1 MCVIYKETEDLTE
14 SNRFPSFLG
23 HAPSFRKRTIPSP
36 PGIISEISTARRICR
51 YALCQ
56 CPNPSGAGRCFPEQS
71 AVSLLSTPWKLYL
84 LALIGAQTLRF
95 GQIRQALPDV
105 SRASVTKYLTEL
117 ERDGFLYRTV
127 YPAPPLRTDYSLSP
141 LGLGVLPLVRKL
153 IAWSDDP
160 TQ

>member
-1 MCVIYKETEDLTE
+1 MLYANAQTPQEQATAFQSSLL
-14 SNRFPSFLG
+14 FP
-23 HAPSFRKRTIPSP
+23 
-36 PGIISEISTARRICR
+36 
-51 YALCQ
+51 
-56 CPNPSGAGRCFPEQS
+56 
-71 AVSLLSTPWKLYL
+71 LLSTPWKLYL

-95 GQIRQALPDV
+95 GQIRQALPNV